1 MKKKSVGGEFMKGLL
16 EGLSAGS
23 DTSSFHTSVFK
34 HASET
39 IRARFRD
46 LK

>member
-1 MKKKSVGGEFMKGLL
+1 MKSIL

-23 DTSSFHTSVFK
+23 DTSNFHTSVFK